1 MRLRNRFNALSV
13 SRLKE
18 PGLHHDGDGLYL
30 QVSIGVGGVVNK
42 SWILRFMLDGRA
54 RKMGLGPLS
63 MVSLAEA
70 RERAL
75 AARKAVHLDHV
86 DPIDARVA
94 ERAARRAEAARMMTF
109 EQCATAYI
117 EAHQSSWSNARH
129 RKQWPET
136 LRAYVYP
143 TLGAL
148 PVDAIDTTL
157 VMKVVEPLWRGKQET
172 AARVRARI
180 ERVLSWATVRG
191 YRQGENPA
199 RWRGH
204 LDQLLARRSKACGV
218 RHLAAMSYGELP
230 TFMGELRQR
239 EGVAARA
246 LEFCILTAARTTEVL
261 HANWNEMDL
270 DAKVW
275 TVPAE
280 RMKARRKHRVPLS
293 ESAVAILSALPRKKD
308 GRVFEGHTAHMAML
322 KVLQR
327 MGHSDLT
334 VHGFRSS
341 FRDWAA
347 ERTSF
352 PREVAEK
359 ALAHAIPSAVEAAYR
374 RGDLFEKRRRLMEA
388 WADFCT
394 SPPAG
399 RKVLSM
405 RR

>member
-30 QVSIGVGGVVNK
+30 QVTIGAGGVINK

-63 MVSLAEA
+63 LLSLAEA

-75 AARKAVHLDHV
+75 AARKTVHLNHV
-86 DPIDARVA
+86 DPIDARAA
-94 ERAARRAEAARMMTF
+94 ERAARRAAAARAMTF
-109 EQCATAYI
+109 EQCAVAYI
-117 EAHQSSWSNARH
+117 EAHEASWSNARH

-136 LRAYVYP
+136 LAAYVYP
-143 TLGAL
+143 TIGAL
-148 PVDAIDTTL
+148 PVDAIDTAL
-157 VMKVVEPLWRGKQET
+157 VMKVVEPLWRDKQET
-172 AARVRARI
+172 AARVRARM

-204 LDQLLARRSKACGV
+204 LDQLLARRSKARGV
-218 RHLAAMSYGELP
+218 RHLAAMPYGELP
-230 TFMGELRQR
+230 AFMGELHQR
-239 EGVAARA
+239 EGVTARA

-261 HANWNEMDL
+261 QASWEEVDL

-280 RMKARRKHRVPLS
+280 RMKARREHRVPLS

-308 GRVFEGHTAHMAML
+308 TRVFEGHTAHMAML

-327 MGHSDLT
+327 MGRGDLT

-341 FRDWAA
+341 FRDWAS
-347 ERTSF
+347 EQTSF
-352 PREVAEK
+352 PAEVCEQ
-359 ALAHAIPSAVEAAYR
+359 ALGHTINNAVERAYR
-374 RGDLFEKRRRLMEA
+374 RGDLFDKRRRLMDSWSDYCSKPVA
-388 WADFCT
+388 T
-394 SPPAG
+394 G
-399 RKVLSM
+399 KVLPI
-405 RR
+405 RG